1 MADLPGCQ
9 EGAARG
15 ARLMGALRPRQ
26 PEESEEERE
35 PEGVRAEVLGRRT
48 RARPRPPAGRG
59 WGGRRS
65 PRARRGWP
73 VLHARPEVV

>member
-15 ARLMGALRPRQ
+15 ARLTGALRPRQ

-35 PEGVRAEVLGRRT
+35 SEGVCAQ
-48 RARPRPPAGRG
+48 
-59 WGGRRS
+59 RS
-65 PRARRGWP
+65 
-73 VLHARPEVV
+73 